1 MKSMAKNPLSEDD
14 FLKKYRPHEQ
24 ESLEDFIK
32 RYSVTETEL
41 RETIAYLINHRQLLR
56 DAELEV
62 LQVEAES
69 LVKRLKDTKL
79 KMLVEEIECFKEILD
94 LHKRLLEKND
104 NPGY

>member
-1 MKSMAKNPLSEDD
+1 MKTKDPADND
-14 FLKKYRPHEQ
+14 FLKKYRAHEQ
-24 ESLEDFIK
+24 ETPEDFIK
-32 RYSVTETEL
+32 RYSSTETEL

-62 LQVEAES
+62 LQAEAES

-79 KMLVEEIECFKEILD
+79 KMLVEEIECFKEILA

-104 NPGY
+104 NPGH